1 MRYFN
6 ESLQF
11 GNNVIIFFNCFSAY
25 VLGGMES
32 SLDFAETSSA
42 QPTRCTQLDKEPGI
56 TSTTDNENADG

>member
-1 MRYFN
+1 M
-6 ESLQF
+6 
-11 GNNVIIFFNCFSAY
+11 IIFFNCFSAY